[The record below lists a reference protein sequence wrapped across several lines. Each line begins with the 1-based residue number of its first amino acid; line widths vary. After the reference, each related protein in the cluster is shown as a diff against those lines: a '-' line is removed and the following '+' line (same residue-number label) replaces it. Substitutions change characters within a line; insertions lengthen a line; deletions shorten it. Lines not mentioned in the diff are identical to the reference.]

1 MTEVRRGD
9 VDDDDDDDD
18 DEGEDEDEE
27 GEDEDDDDEEEDEDK
42 LDDDRIGG
50 ANHFGNSSSMSW
62 RCS

>member
-9 VDDDDDDDD
+9 VDDDDD
-18 DEGEDEDEE
+18 
-27 GEDEDDDDEEEDEDK
+27 DDDDEEEDEDK